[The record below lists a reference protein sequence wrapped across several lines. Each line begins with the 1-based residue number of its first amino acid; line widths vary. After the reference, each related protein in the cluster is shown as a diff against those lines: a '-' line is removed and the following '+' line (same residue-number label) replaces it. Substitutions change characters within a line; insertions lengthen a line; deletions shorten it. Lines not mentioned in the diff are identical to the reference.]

1 MDSRKYAAILQS
13 PGTAKAAKEA
23 YQSQLNANTS
33 ERKPT
38 KKRVASSDDVV
49 VNELLRRRGN
59 EEAHHKAILNTL
71 APLYDGLNETQAAE
85 LTAYLSQY
93 GAIGNNLRNLVNMPK
108 DTHQAGIHAFA
119 REQGFEHHPNL
130 NNPIGFVRDIQ
141 DAASLPPA
149 SSLPYRKHVGEQYMT
164 QAVPEMNAYINDML
178 TAHPSMQEVLDLSSV
193 REAMQQEAIQQ
204 AALEA
209 TGLRLAGD
217 KLAKFYDQSRQD
229 SPGTSKMVVVDAA
242 PGAYVR
248 VNGNGK
254 R

>member
-1 MDSRKYAAILQS
+1 MDSRKYAVLLQS

-38 KKRVASSDDVV
+38 KKRLANSDDVV
-49 VNELLRRRGN
+49 VSELLRRRGD

-71 APLYDGLNETQAAE
+71 APLYDGLNESQAAE

-93 GAIGNNLRNLVNMPK
+93 GAIGNNIRNLVNIPK
-108 DTHQAGIHAFA
+108 DMHQGGIHAFA
-119 REQGFEHHPNL
+119 REKGYEHHPNL
-130 NNPIGFVRDIQ
+130 TRPIGFVRDIQ
-141 DAASLPPA
+141 DAAEMPPTT
-149 SSLPYRKHVGEQYMT
+149 SLPYRKHVGEQYMT
-164 QAVPEMNAYINDML
+164 KAVPEMNAYINDML
-178 TAHPSMQEVLDLSSV
+178 TAHPAMQEVIDLSAV

-217 KLAKFYDQSRQD
+217 KLAKFYDQSRDD
-229 SPGTSKMVVVDAA
+229 SPGASKMVVVDAA

-248 VNGNGK
+248 VNGNGQ